1 MKVVVRAPL
10 LSVSG
15 YGQHSRQVFEAIKRI
30 PGAEIFTQIV
40 QWGTT
45 SWLLNPDLEGG
56 IVGEIMRRSS
66 DLQAGFDVSFQV
78 QLPDEWS
85 NQLAKVN
92 VGITAAVETD
102 VCNPKWIEGCNKMS
116 AIIVPSKFTRGVLEK
131 SGKVNVPIHV
141 VPEWFMPEIVN
152 ENPPLDLDFRT
163 NFNFLIVSQLTA
175 ANSRA
180 DRKNIS
186 DTIRWICETF
196 PDDKD
201 IGIVIK
207 TNSSRGTTMDKAVT
221 EQTLQ
226 NVLKE
231 VRASSKVPVYLIH
244 GNMTNEEISSLYKHP
259 KIKSLVS
266 LTRGEGFGL
275 PLLEAAASG
284 LPVIATDWSAHT
296 EFLNIG
302 KWSKIECTM
311 TAIPDDRV
319 DGRIFMKDARW
330 AQPSEQNFKKKI
342 KKFRDSAEV
351 PKQWASDLRVKSR
364 EKFSKD
370 AILSLYDQTLT
381 EILKN
386 DSTS

>member
-1 MKVVVRAPL
+1 MRVVVRAPL

-15 YGQHSRQVFEAIKRI
+15 YGQHSRQVFEAVKRI
-30 PGAEIFTQIV
+30 PDSEIFTQIV

-56 IVGEIMRRSS
+56 IVGEIMKRSS
-66 DLQAGFDVSFQV
+66 DLQTGFDLSFQV

-85 NQLAKVN
+85 DKLANIN

-102 VCNPKWIEGCNKMS
+102 ICNPTWIDGCNKMN

-131 SGKVNVPIHV
+131 SGKINVPVYV

-152 ENPPLDLDFRT
+152 DNPPLDLDFRT
-163 NFNFLIVSQLTA
+163 DFNFLIVSQLTA
-175 ANSRA
+175 ANSLS

-196 PDDKD
+196 ADDKSV
-201 IGIVIK
+201 GIVIK
-207 TNSSRGTTMDKAVT
+207 TNSSRGTTMDKAIT
-221 EQTLQ
+221 TQTLQ

-231 VRASSKVPVYLIH
+231 VRASSKVPVYLMH

-259 KIKSLVS
+259 KIKALVS

-275 PLLEAAASG
+275 PLLEAAAAG
-284 LPVIATDWSAHT
+284 LPVVSTDWSAHT
-296 EFLNIG
+296 EFLNLG
-302 KWSKIECTM
+302 KWSKIEYSM
-311 TAIPDDRV
+311 TSIPDERV
-319 DGRIFMKDARW
+319 DGRIFMKGSKW
-330 AQPSEQNFKKKI
+330 AHPSEQNFKKKI
-342 KKFRDSAEV
+342 KKFRDSPIV
-351 PKQWASDLRVKSR
+351 PKQWADELRVKSH
-364 EKFSKD
+364 EKYSKE
-370 AILSLYDQTLT
+370 AILSIYEQAFK

-386 DSTS
+386 ANC

>member
-1 MKVVVRAPL
+1 MRVVVRAPL
-10 LSVSG
+10 LSFSG
-15 YGQHSRQVFEAIKRI
+15 YGQHSRQVYEAVKRI
-30 PGAEIFTQIV
+30 PDCEIFTQIV

-56 IVGEIMRRSS
+56 IVGEIMKRSS
-66 DLQAGFDVSFQV
+66 DLQTGFDVSFQV

-102 VCNPKWIEGCNKMS
+102 VCNPAWVDGCNKMT
-116 AIIVPSKFTRGVLEK
+116 AIIVPSKFTKGVLERT
-131 SGKVNVPIHV
+131 GKINVPIHV
-141 VPEWFMPEIVN
+141 VPEWFIPEVLN
-152 ENPPLDLDFRT
+152 DNAPLDLDFRT
-163 NFNFLIVSQLTA
+163 DFNFLIVSQLTA

-186 DTIRWICETF
+186 DTIKWICETF
-196 PDDKD
+196 PSDKNV
-201 IGIVIK
+201 GIVIK

-221 EQTLQ
+221 TQMLQ

-231 VRASSKVPVYLIH
+231 VRASSKVPVYLLH
-244 GNMTNEEISSLYKHP
+244 GNMTNEEISSLYRHP
-259 KIKSLVS
+259 KIKALVS

-296 EFLNIG
+296 EFLNAG
-302 KWSKIECTM
+302 KWSKIEYSMNT
-311 TAIPDDRV
+311 IPDDRI
-319 DGRIFMKDARW
+319 DGRIFMKDAKW

-342 KKFRDSAEV
+342 KKFRDSPDV
-351 PKQWASDLRVKSR
+351 PKQWAAELKEKCKNQFSR
-364 EKFSKD
+364 ER
-370 AILSLYDQTLT
+370 ILEIYDQTFR
-381 EILKN
+381 EMLKN
-386 DSTS
+386 DN

>member
-1 MKVVVRAPL
+1 MRVVVRAPL

-15 YGQHSRQVFEAIKRI
+15 YGQHSRQVYEAVRRI
-30 PGAEIFTQIV
+30 PNVEVFTQIV

-56 IVGEIMRRSS
+56 IVGEIMKRSS
-66 DLQAGFDVSFQV
+66 DQQSGFDLSFQV

-102 VCNPKWIEGCNKMS
+102 VCNPTWIDGCNKMN

-131 SGKVNVPIHV
+131 SGKINVPIYV

-152 ENPPLDLDFRT
+152 DNPPLDLDFRT
-163 NFNFLIVSQLTA
+163 DFNFLIVSQLTA
-175 ANSRA
+175 ANSLA

-196 PDDKD
+196 ANDSGV
-201 IGIVIK
+201 GIVIK

-221 EQTLQ
+221 TQLLQ

-231 VRASSKVPVYLIH
+231 VRASSKVPVYLLH

-259 KIKSLVS
+259 KIKALVS

-275 PLLEAAASG
+275 PLLEAAAAG
-284 LPVIATDWSAHT
+284 LPVVATDWSAHT
-296 EFLNIG
+296 EFLNAG
-302 KWSKIECTM
+302 KWGKIEFVM
-311 TAIPDDRV
+311 TQIPDERV
-319 DGRIFMKDARW
+319 DGRIFMKGSRW

-342 KKFRDSAEV
+342 KKFRESSEV
-351 PKQWASDLRVKSR
+351 PKQWAKELRPKCL
-364 EKFSKD
+364 EMFSKD
-370 AILSLYDQTLT
+370 TILEIYEQTLK

-386 DSTS
+386 ANC